1 MTKFCHDTHLHLDLY
16 DNIPEIIEEIEKRQ
30 IYTIAVT
37 NLPVL
42 YNKLD
47 KKIHSKFILVAA
59 GFHPELITE
68 YGKYIPQMWKF
79 IEEARYIGEV
89 GLDLINK
96 SMVDCNNQIQFFE
109 ELIHRCNSHGGK
121 ILSVHSRGS
130 EREVLSIIGNDFN
143 GNIILHW
150 YSGGLKLLEE
160 AVEKGFYFSVNYS
173 MIQSAKGKKIIER
186 IPDDRILIESDGP
199 FVKIKK
205 KIFQPHD
212 LEKIVIGLAK
222 LKDNDLLDMERIL
235 SRNLK
240 RILARS

>member
-1 MTKFCHDTHLHLDLY
+1 MIKLRHDTHFHLDLY
-16 DNIPEIIEEIEKRQ
+16 DNIPEIIKEIEKRE

-47 KKIHSKFILVAA
+47 EKIHSKYVRVAL

-68 YGKYIPQMWKF
+68 YGKYIPQMWDF
-79 IEEARYIGEV
+79 IEKARYIGEV
-89 GLDLINK
+89 GLDLKNK
-96 SMVDCNNQIQFFE
+96 SKADCNNQIQFFE
-109 ELIHRCNSHGGK
+109 ELIHRCNYLGGK
-121 ILSVHSRGS
+121 ILSVHSRGC
-130 EREVLSIIGNDFN
+130 EKEILSIIGNDFN

-173 MIQSAKGKKIIER
+173 MIQSAKGKKLIER

-212 LEKIVIGLAK
+212 LEKIIIGLAK
-222 LKDNDLLDMERIL
+222 LKNIDFLDMEKIL
-235 SRNLK
+235 TRNFK
-240 RILARS
+240 RILV